1 VSPQRRNESVPALR
15 RSRYLME
22 SRASPPG
29 WTGDTPVPPPYESW
43 VQPNISNQMQI
54 QELVEKNT
62 SLAFHRAKSMK
73 DPQVSPISENLRI
86 PRLGRTIQ
94 VLQQL
99 ERKDGPELRPMILPL
114 VAQRAGNRIVLVI
127 F

>member
-1 VSPQRRNESVPALR
+1 MTLSNNNADTSPGRLRHAPIVPFQLLKPGTGSFLVSPQRRNESVPALR

-43 VQPNISNQMQI
+43 VKPNISNQTQI

-62 SLAFHRAKSMK
+62 SLAFHRAKAMK
-73 DPQVSPISENLRI
+73 DPQGLRI
-86 PRLGRTIQ
+86 AAV
-94 VLQQL
+94 VLFL
-99 ERKDGPELRPMILPL
+99 E
-114 VAQRAGNRIVLVI
+114 